1 MSKTLR
7 RDPLS
12 LLRLDGEKLWT
23 RIFTETISLGR
34 QGERGQSTKNVAFIS
49 RRWIKAKLTLFH
61 ARPMHPDGCVTFTF
75 NVPVIFLIAVGRN
88 EFRLLYN
95 STIGFRSPV
104 DSNFGRNA
112 LIRLRNERTLIVNQ
126 LLFVENCNA
135 IRRHLL
141 TDFSKNLISTF

>member
-61 ARPMHPDGCVTFTF
+61 ARPMHPDGCVTLTF
-75 NVPVIFLIAVGRN
+75 NVQRARHLLIPVGRN

-95 STIGFRSPV
+95 STIGGGGAIGLASDHQSTQTSV
-104 DSNFGRNA
+104 V
-112 LIRLRNERTLIVNQ
+112 TL
-126 LLFVENCNA
+126 
-135 IRRHLL
+135 
-141 TDFSKNLISTF
+141 